1 MTTSSTAAKDLDAA
15 APAPAA
21 APVAAAA
28 PVPASAPATVEE
40 AEAAW
45 LAAQTLPDPEPAL
58 RALMHSDCV
67 IVHSAVGHI
76 HGVDDWLRYAARLGR
91 TSQVDTHDVTVQR
104 FGTTAVV
111 SCLQEMRVAFVPEL
125 TPFVIQAAVTRVW
138 VAAESGGWQLAHLQ
152 MARRLPPG

>member
-91 TSQVDTHDVTVQR
+91 TSQVDSHDVTVQR

>member
-1 MTTSSTAAKDLDAA
+1 MTTSSTGAKDLAA
-15 APAPAA
+15 SAPAS
-21 APVAAAA
+21 APISV
-28 PVPASAPATVEE
+28 SAPATVEE

-45 LAAQTLPDPEPAL
+45 LAAQTLPDPEPVL
-58 RALMHSDCV
+58 RALLHPSCV

-104 FGTTAVV
+104 FGTTAVI
-111 SCLQEMRVAFVPEL
+111 SCLQEMWVAFVPEL
-125 TPFVIQAAVTRVW
+125 APFVIQAAVTRVW
-138 VAAESGGWQLAHLQ
+138 VRSSSGDWQLAHLQ

>member
-1 MTTSSTAAKDLDAA
+1 VTTSSTAAKDLDAA

-91 TSQVDTHDVTVQR
+91 TSQVDSHDVTVQR

>member
-1 MTTSSTAAKDLDAA
+1 VTTSSTAAKDLDAA

>member
-58 RALMHSDCV
+58 RALMHSDCA

>member
-1 MTTSSTAAKDLDAA
+1 MTTSSTGAKDLEAS
-15 APAPAA
+15 APSSAS
-21 APVAAAA
+21 APVS
-28 PVPASAPATVEE
+28 ASAPATVEE

-58 RALMHSDCV
+58 RALMHPDCV

-76 HGVDDWLRYAARLGR
+76 HGVDDWLRYAAQLGR

-111 SCLQEMRVAFVPEL
+111 SCLQELWVAFVPDL
-125 TPFVIQAAVTRVW
+125 APFVIQAAVTRVW
-138 VAAESGGWQLAHLQ
+138 VRSSSGGWRLAHLQ

>member
-1 MTTSSTAAKDLDAA
+1 MTTSSTAAKDLA
-15 APAPAA
+15 
-21 APVAAAA
+21 V
-28 PVPASAPATVEE
+28 PVPASASAPATVEE

-58 RALMHSDCV
+58 RALMHPDCV

-125 TPFVIQAAVTRVW
+125 TPFVIQAVVTRVW
-138 VAAESGGWQLAHLQ
+138 VRSPSGGRQLAHLQ

>member
-1 MTTSSTAAKDLDAA
+1 MTTSSTAATVR
-15 APAPAA
+15 P
-21 APVAAAA
+21 
-28 PVPASAPATVEE
+28 APATVEE

-45 LAAQTLPDPEPAL
+45 LAAQTLPDPEPAI
-58 RALMHSDCV
+58 RALLHPDCV

-91 TSQVDTHDVTVQR
+91 TSQVDIYDVTVQR
-104 FGTTAVV
+104 FGTTAVI

-125 TPFVIQAAVTRVW
+125 TPFVIQAAVSRVW
-138 VAAESGGWQLAHLQ
+138 VAAEPGGWQLVHLQ

>member
-1 MTTSSTAAKDLDAA
+1 MTTSSTAAKDL
-15 APAPAA
+15 
-21 APVAAAA
+21 AAAA

-138 VAAESGGWQLAHLQ
+138 VVAESGGWQLAHLQ